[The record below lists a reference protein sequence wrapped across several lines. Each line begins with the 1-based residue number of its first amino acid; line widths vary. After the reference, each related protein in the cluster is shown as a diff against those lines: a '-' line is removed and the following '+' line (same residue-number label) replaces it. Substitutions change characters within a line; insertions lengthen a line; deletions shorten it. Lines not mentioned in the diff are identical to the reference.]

1 MVNIFNLNC
10 LRNNVYHLA
19 DPIEL
24 AEDEDD
30 PIINLNTSESTNY
43 MGIEFYVWKRKRERI
58 ANISNLNCVRNN
70 VYHLADP
77 REPADDE
84 DDPVIKLNA
93 SGSKD
98 DS

>member
-1 MVNIFNLNC
+1 MC
-10 LRNNVYHLA
+10 EDNVYHLA
-19 DPIEL
+19 DPREP
-24 AEDEDD
+24 ADDEDD
-30 PIINLNTSESTNY
+30 PVIKLNASESTNY
-43 MGIEFYVWKRKRERI
+43 MGIEFYFLEKKKGEEI
-58 ANISNLNCVRNN
+58 SNIFNLNCVRNN